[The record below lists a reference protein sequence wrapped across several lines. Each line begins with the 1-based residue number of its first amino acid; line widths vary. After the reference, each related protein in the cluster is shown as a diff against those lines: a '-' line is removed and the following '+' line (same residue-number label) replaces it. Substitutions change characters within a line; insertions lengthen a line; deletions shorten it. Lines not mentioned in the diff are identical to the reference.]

1 MMKIWREHDI
11 PDDYDDEMMRDR
23 GDDMFFSTI
32 GVMTIVWR
40 IYWDTLLNH
49 NTERSDYIDII
60 TTLTMRYCDDEKVY

>member
-1 MMKIWREHDI
+1 MMKTWREDDI

-32 GVMTIVWR
+32 GVMMIVWR

-60 TTLTMRYCDDEKVY
+60 TVMTMRYCDDEMVY